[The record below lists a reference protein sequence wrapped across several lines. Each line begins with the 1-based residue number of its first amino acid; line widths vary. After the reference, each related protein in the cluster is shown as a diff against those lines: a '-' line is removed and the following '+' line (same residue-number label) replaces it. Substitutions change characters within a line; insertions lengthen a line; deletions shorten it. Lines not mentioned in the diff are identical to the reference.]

1 MTPSASTV
9 HSRRAAS
16 RRLPGLVTAAAVAT
30 LLVACGST
38 GTATTPAAGG
48 GASSATTTSATASG
62 TVRVARASLGDVVV
76 DASGMTLYMFTKDTK
91 DSGKS
96 SCAGQC
102 LALWPPLLTDGRP
115 TADGVSG
122 TLATITT
129 ADGKKQVTLNG
140 WPLYYYAKDK
150 AAGDVTG
157 QGVGQVWW
165 VLSKEGQPVQAAAQT
180 SAASGY

>member
-1 MTPSASTV
+1 V
-9 HSRRAAS
+9 H
-16 RRLPGLVTAAAVAT
+16 
-30 LLVACGST
+30 
-38 GTATTPAAGG
+38 
-48 GASSATTTSATASG
+48 
-62 TVRVARASLGDVVV
+62 VARTSLGDVVV
-76 DASGMTLYMFTKDTK
+76 DASGLTLYMFTKDTK

-102 LALWPPLLTDGRP
+102 LALWPPLFTDGTP

-122 TLATITT
+122 TLATIAT
-129 ADGKKQVTLNG
+129 ADGRKQVTLNG

>member
-1 MTPSASTV
+1 MAPSATAV
-9 HSRRAAS
+9 HPRRGVTSRLS
-16 RRLPGLVTAAAVAT
+16 RFVAAAVLAST
-30 LLVACGST
+30 LAACGST
-38 GTATTPAAGG
+38 GTTTTPAAGG
-48 GASSATTTSATASG
+48 GAPSAATSSAATGA
-62 TVRVARASLGDVVV
+62 TVHAARTSLGEVVV
-76 DASGMTLYMFTKDTK
+76 DAAGMTLYMFTKDTK

-102 LALWPPLLTDGRP
+102 LALWPPLFADGTP

-122 TLATITT
+122 TLATIPT